1 MRSALGSAT
10 YQASP
15 ARQSRPPGPSCWSGS
30 ADGWCVQT
38 WAVFQRPWW
47 AVLCS
52 VAALALL
59 FTPPWV
65 SPADSAV
72 RATFALAVVSFVV
85 AGLVMVGRPGQ
96 RGNATMLLVLA
107 VITAGTQLQYVG
119 WGPWSFLG
127 SFLLP
132 LSGIVQGHLLLRW
145 PNSQVE
151 SRRQRDVLRVAYIGV
166 PALHLADALAWDP
179 AWQGYTGQAW
189 WPTLVHHRQ
198 LENVLFQVSQ
208 WFQVAGLVTLL
219 VLVGARLLRAT
230 RLRRFELASVAVSAA
245 AFAVLTVLYIVG
257 QVTGLE
263 VDGFIS
269 AAQNLTLVAVPLGFL
284 ISTAV
289 RRIQRALAV
298 ESLLRPERVP
308 DAASIRLALSRVLDD
323 RDLTLALWSPAYDT
337 YLAGDGGPA
346 PDERAGAHSI
356 LLRAND
362 GSPLARIGLDPRL
375 EASSDVVEAVTR
387 AAGLPLENARLLA
400 ELQASQLGTQGAVER
415 LGEAEQTTE
424 RLSRLLPGGLAAR
437 VGADPEALTR
447 TELLT
452 VTVLMSDVRG
462 YTGIAEQVAPADL
475 AAQLNAHR
483 QAMNDAVLSHGG
495 TVMQYVGDAVMAVF
509 GAPERLAQHE
519 SQALEAAAAMHRGQH
534 RLNEL
539 WAAQGLPPFGIG
551 IGLSTGPV
559 AAAFLGSTERM
570 EYTVVGDT
578 VNLSARL
585 CDLARPAGT
594 TVASAA
600 TLADADDSWER
611 LDAVQVKGRAAS
623 VSAYRLS
630 MEQESGLPEPTVDG
644 ATGCQPTPAAGS

>member
-47 AVLCS
+47 AVLRS

-166 PALHLADALAWDP
+166 PALHLADVLAWDP

-219 VLVGARLLRAT
+219 VLVEHDCCGQHGC
-230 RLRRFELASVAVSAA
+230 AA
-245 AFAVLTVLYIVG
+245 LSSPPSRCQQTAFAVLTVLYIVG

-269 AAQNLTLVAVPLGFL
+269 AAQNLTLVAIPLGFL

-308 DAASIRLALSRVLDD
+308 DAASIRLALARV
-323 RDLTLALWSPAYDT
+323 RDHRNLTLAL
-337 YLAGDGGPA
+337 
-346 PDERAGAHSI
+346 
-356 LLRAND
+356 
-362 GSPLARIGLDPRL
+362 
-375 EASSDVVEAVTR
+375 
-387 AAGLPLENARLLA
+387 
-400 ELQASQLGTQGAVER
+400 
-415 LGEAEQTTE
+415 
-424 RLSRLLPGGLAAR
+424 
-437 VGADPEALTR
+437 
-447 TELLT
+447 
-452 VTVLMSDVRG
+452 
-462 YTGIAEQVAPADL
+462 
-475 AAQLNAHR
+475 
-483 QAMNDAVLSHGG
+483 
-495 TVMQYVGDAVMAVF
+495 
-509 GAPERLAQHE
+509 
-519 SQALEAAAAMHRGQH
+519 
-534 RLNEL
+534 
-539 WAAQGLPPFGIG
+539 
-551 IGLSTGPV
+551 
-559 AAAFLGSTERM
+559 
-570 EYTVVGDT
+570 
-578 VNLSARL
+578 
-585 CDLARPAGT
+585 
-594 TVASAA
+594 
-600 TLADADDSWER
+600 
-611 LDAVQVKGRAAS
+611 
-623 VSAYRLS
+623 
-630 MEQESGLPEPTVDG
+630 
-644 ATGCQPTPAAGS
+644 